1 MKQYTASKIEN
12 TVFHTLNTLFLLLI
26 SFITLYPFWNT
37 IAVSFNDAKDT
48 MRGGITFLPRKFSMF
63 NYEVI
68 FQTGAIPHAF
78 FISVARTVINMATS
92 VFFTAMIAFVL
103 SRNEFLL
110 RKPFTFILI
119 LSMYVNAGLIPT
131 YFLMLKLGLINS
143 FWVYVVPGIVN
154 AFNFV
159 VMRTYIRTLPESIIE
174 SARLDGYGDFYIF
187 VRIVLPLC
195 LPVLATIGLFV
206 AVGAWNSWFDTMI
219 YNSGRVELHT
229 LQYKLMEYL
238 QSSQSTGRSA
248 GDAGAMALAAQ
259 AGAGSSMVTPMS
271 IRAAITVIAAVPILF
286 IYPFLQRYFVVGLNV
301 GGVKE

>member
-12 TVFHTLNTLFLLLI
+12 IVFNIINSSFLLLI
-26 SFITLYPFWNT
+26 TFITLYPFWNT
-37 IAVSFNDAKDT
+37 IVVSFNDAMDT

-63 NYEVI
+63 NYKVI

-78 FISVARTVINMATS
+78 FVSVARTAINMATS

-110 RKPFTFILI
+110 RKPFTFFLI

-131 YFLMLKLGLINS
+131 YFLMINLGLINS
-143 FWVYVVPGIVN
+143 FLVYIVPGIIN

-159 VMRTYIRTLPESIIE
+159 VMRTFIRTLPESIIE
-174 SARLDGYGDFYIF
+174 SARLDGYGDFFIF
-187 VRIVLPLC
+187 SRIILPLC
-195 LPVLATIGLFV
+195 LPVLATVGLFV
-206 AVGAWNSWFDTMI
+206 AVGSWNSWFDTMI
-219 YNSGRVELHT
+219 YNSGNVKLHT
-229 LQYKLMEYL
+229 LQYKLMELL

-248 GDAGAMALAAQ
+248 GDAGAMSLAAQ
-259 AGAGSSMVTPMS
+259 VGGSSMVTPMS